1 MLKESIAARYSAALF
16 SLANEQGELT
26 QTVEQLD
33 AVVAAIHKDAA
44 LASFFASPVVDR
56 EVKQGILRRT
66 LERKVSELALNFVL
80 LLVRKRRET
89 LLDIIARQMHE
100 LREREAGRQAADIA
114 TAKPLSKKELDLLAK
129 RLSQIHGRTII
140 PQPKVVPELLGGAVV
155 KVGDRYTDASVSG
168 KLEELRRHLLAVEDL
183 QAPLSPNG
191 KA

>member
-16 SLANEQGELT
+16 SLANEQGEVAKT
-26 QTVEQLD
+26 AEQLD
-33 AVVAAIHKDAA
+33 AVVAAIHKEAA

-56 EVKQGILRRT
+56 EVKQAILRRT
-66 LERKVSELALNFVL
+66 LEDKVSELALNFVL

-100 LREREAGRQAADIA
+100 LRDREAGRQAADIA
-114 TAKPLSKKELDLLAK
+114 TAKPLSKRELDLLAK

-140 PQPKVVPELLGGAVV
+140 PQPKVEPELLGGAVV

-168 KLEELRRHLLAVEDL
+168 KLEELRRHLLAVEDI
-183 QAPLSPNG
+183 QAPQSPNG